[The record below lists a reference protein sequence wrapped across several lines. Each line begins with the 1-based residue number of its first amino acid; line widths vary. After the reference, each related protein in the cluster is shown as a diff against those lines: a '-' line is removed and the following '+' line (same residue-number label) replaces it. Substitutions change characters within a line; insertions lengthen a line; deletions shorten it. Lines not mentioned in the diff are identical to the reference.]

1 MSKKYEICLMD
12 AKATEA
18 IKSMDGLCTKRFHA
32 DIITA
37 DLDYEQLETGD
48 VLVLGEKKI
57 RIQKVG
63 KECFA
68 ECPLPA
74 DQKPC
79 ILSKS
84 VAFGEYIEKE

>member
-1 MSKKYEICLMD
+1 MSKKYEVSLID
-12 AKATEA
+12 AKALEA

-32 DIITA
+32 DIITE
-37 DLDYEQLETGD
+37 DLDYEQLHAGD
-48 VLVLGEKKI
+48 VVALKDKKI
-57 RIQKVG
+57 MIQKVG

-84 VAFGEYIEKE
+84 VAFGEYTEKE